1 MKNNMGNPDR
11 TIRLL
16 LAVVFIA
23 LGFFNII
30 EGTIAIILYVL
41 AAVFILTSLVG
52 FCPLY
57 PILGINTCKK

>member
-23 LGFFNII
+23 LGYFNII

-41 AAVFILTSLVG
+41 AAVFTLTSLVG

>member
-23 LGFFNII
+23 LGYFNII
-30 EGTIAIILYVL
+30 EGAIAIILYVL

>member
-23 LGFFNII
+23 LGYFNII